1 MFQFITKRSL
11 WINIVAGFLL
21 MVIFLFLLY
30 LFLAPLTKHGKSITV
45 PNVVGKSFEEAK
57 KILNN
62 QGFDIE
68 IQDSIYIDTTA
79 KGSVLKQIPEGD
91 DVVKINR
98 KIYLTI
104 NRHVP
109 PLVEMPNLIGFS
121 FRNAEMQLRNMGLRV
136 GDTTFRPDFAK
147 NSVLEQSYMG
157 NIIAAGTKIQ
167 QGSEINLVLGDG
179 VGDIEFA
186 VPDLIGKTYGEAKT
200 LLEANGLSFLV
211 VIPDAGVTDTLN
223 AFIWWQN
230 PPRISDEGKRIKI
243 RPGQTMD
250 IRLSLEKPVVADS
263 LSQKISE
270 Q

>member
-1 MFQFITKRSL
+1 MFQFITKRPL
-11 WINIVAGFLL
+11 WVNIVAGFFLMIFFLL
-21 MVIFLFLLY
+21 LLY
-30 LFLAPLTKHGKSITV
+30 LFLGPLTKHGKSIIV
-45 PNVVGKSFEEAK
+45 PNVVGKSFDEAK
-57 KILNN
+57 KILNKE
-62 QGFDIE
+62 GFEIE
-68 IQDSIYIDTTA
+68 IQDSIYIDSSV

-104 NRHVP
+104 NRFVP

-121 FRNAEMQLRNMGLRV
+121 FRNAEMQLKNMGLRV

-147 NSVLEQSYMG
+147 NSVLEQMYMG
-157 NIIAAGTKIQ
+157 SNVAPGTKIQ
-167 QGSEINLVLGDG
+167 QGSEISLVLGDG

-186 VPDLIGKTYGEAKT
+186 VPYLIGRTYGEAKT

-223 AFIWWQN
+223 AYIWWQN
-230 PPRISDEGKRIKI
+230 PPRVSEDGKKIKI

-250 IRLSLEKPVVADS
+250 VKLSLEKPVIDT
-263 LSQKISE
+263 LNQKISE